1 MTRSDE
7 RAGRCKAG
15 LCKALKLACPESI
28 VNSEETMTESPK
40 YQVTQKHGAFELR
53 QYAPYIKAE
62 VAVSGG
68 SYRAAIYKGFGILAD
83 YIFGNNIA
91 AEKVAMTSPV
101 QVEESRKIA
110 MTSPVTVSGEG
121 NYTVAFSMPSEYR
134 LETLP
139 LPKNESI
146 RFVEVPAQMVAATRV
161 ASFYREQAIEKAKSQ
176 LADWVNQAGLQPTGE
191 FSVAGY
197 NPPWVPNFLARS
209 EVMVVVETPSPNPS

>member
-1 MTRSDE
+1 
-7 RAGRCKAG
+7 
-15 LCKALKLACPESI
+15 
-28 VNSEETMTESPK
+28 MTESPK

-134 LETLP
+134 LGRMTWG
-139 LPKNESI
+139 K
-146 RFVEVPAQMVAATRV
+146 
-161 ASFYREQAIEKAKSQ
+161 YRR
-176 LADWVNQAGLQPTGE
+176 LG
-191 FSVAGY
+191 
-197 NPPWVPNFLARS
+197 FLK
-209 EVMVVVETPSPNPS
+209 V